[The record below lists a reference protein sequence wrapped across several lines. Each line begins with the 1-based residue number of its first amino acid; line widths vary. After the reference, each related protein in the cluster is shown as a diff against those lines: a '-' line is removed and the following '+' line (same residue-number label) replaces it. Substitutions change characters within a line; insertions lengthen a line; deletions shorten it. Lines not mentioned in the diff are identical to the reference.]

1 MRVLPTPTRLA
12 AALLAAA
19 ALHGAPAA
27 AADEPGWTAGPA
39 AGRAATPRPYFYLAG
54 AAGSVLE
61 DRLTLANSGDRERTL
76 TLRGADA
83 YNTPDGALA
92 VRPAGDGA
100 AAAGAGAGA
109 GAGAWISFGAATTV
123 KVPPHTRAVVPFTV
137 TVPPAAAPGDHP
149 AAVVATEA
157 GHEAAV
163 RVHQRV
169 GGPTLAALTVED
181 VAVHGSGGSAVIR
194 YALVNRGNVA
204 LAPELAVRA
213 EGRFGKVPGRAAHA
227 VPVELLPGRRV
238 ELSEPWPGAPALD
251 RVALTL
257 TATAPGAAPATARA
271 SAWLLPGGTAARLGA
286 GLLALGTLATAAL
299 LLVRTRRTRRERP
312 PEPPATAAAPAPEPE
327 LTGASR

>member
-1 MRVLPTPTRLA
+1 MRVLHTPTRLG

-27 AADEPGWTAGPA
+27 AADEPGWTAAPA
-39 AGRAATPRPYFYLAG
+39 AGRPGTPRPYFYLAG
-54 AAGSVLE
+54 AAGAVLE
-61 DRLTLANSGDRERTL
+61 DRLTLANPGDRERTL

-92 VRPAGDGA
+92 VRPAGEGA
-100 AAAGAGAGA
+100 AAAADAGAGAGS
-109 GAGAWISFGAATTV
+109 WISFGAAATV

-163 RVHQRV
+163 RVHLRV

-181 VAVHGSGGSAVIR
+181 VAVHGSGSSAVIR

-213 EGRFGKVPGRAAHA
+213 EGRFGEAPGRAAHA

-271 SAWLLPGGTAARLGA
+271 TAWLLPGGTAARLGA

-299 LLVRTRRTRRERP
+299 LLVRTRRTRRERS

>member
-109 GAGAWISFGAATTV
+109 GGWISFGAATTV

-149 AAVVATEA
+149 GA
-157 GHEAAV
+157 G
-163 RVHQRV
+163 V
-169 GGPTLAALTVED
+169 GPR
-181 VAVHGSGGSAVIR
+181 GG
-194 YALVNRGNVA
+194 RGWGGA
-204 LAPELAVRA
+204 GA
-213 EGRFGKVPGRAAHA
+213 PGR
-227 VPVELLPGRRV
+227 
-238 ELSEPWPGAPALD
+238 
-251 RVALTL
+251 
-257 TATAPGAAPATARA
+257 GAAAR
-271 SAWLLPGGTAARLGA
+271 GAARRGR
-286 GLLALGTLATAAL
+286 GG
-299 LLVRTRRTRRERP
+299 
-312 PEPPATAAAPAPEPE
+312 
-327 LTGASR
+327 